1 MRILALV
8 VLAGCSW
15 TGVSGSGN
23 AKSEIRNV
31 PAFTAVDIAGPIDA
45 EIAVG
50 PEPHVEITG
59 DDNIVPLITSDV
71 RGDHLEIGTR
81 KNVRQSVRLV
91 AKITAPRL
99 TGIGLTGS
107 GDVTAHRVQADRL
120 GVTLSGSGD
129 LTAHGVQTDH
139 LSVTLTGSGTIRA
152 DGTAHEAQV
161 DLVGSGMVALDQL
174 AAERASV
181 SVSGSGD
188 VAVAASKA
196 LDISITGSGDVTYRG
211 DPELKKRI
219 TGSGS
224 LTKR

>member
-1 MRILALV
+1 MKIHALV

-23 AKSEIRNV
+23 ARTEVRNV
-31 PAFTAVDIAGPIDA
+31 PAFSAIDITGPIDT

-50 PEPHVEITG
+50 PESHVEITG

-71 RGDHLEIGTR
+71 HGDRLDIGAR
-81 KNVRQSVRLV
+81 KNVRPSVHLA
-91 AKITAPRL
+91 AKITVPRL
-99 TGIGLTGS
+99 VGLSLTGS
-107 GDVTAHRVQADRL
+107 GDVTAH
-120 GVTLSGSGD
+120 
-129 LTAHGVQTDH
+129 GVQGDH

-161 DLVGSGMVALDQL
+161 DLTGSGKVALDQL
-174 AAERASV
+174 AAETATV

-188 VAVAASKA
+188 VAVAASKT
-196 LDISITGSGDVTYRG
+196 LDVSITGSGDVTYRG

-219 TGSGS
+219 TGSGNVS
-224 LTKR
+224 KR